1 MAYLDA
7 PNLADTPKLLQARL
21 TLRSVGYIALLAFC
35 FFCFPAKTKAESR
48 HALVIGNSNYGSGFS
63 LDNPRNDSTAIA
75 DKLSSIGYTV
85 HKGGALHDLEIDEFN
100 DEIDS
105 FLSSLEDGSSTL
117 IYYAGHGSAS
127 TGSNFLIPI
136 LPDGVRLRS
145 ESDIRN
151 RSISLESI
159 LERISQHNP
168 SGVNVL
174 LIDACRDAPVDN
186 FSRSINLTGLT
197 SLDNRRQ
204 PQGSFIGFSTEYGKV
219 ALDGDGSGFS
229 PFAAALLN
237 NLDTHAAA
245 PIELFYKS
253 VSRDVYQATSGQ
265 QFPIQEPKIRGDYCL
280 IPCDTSVATTGAK
293 STATN
298 NNSIQEFGYLNVVA
312 KPLDAKVCYRVE
324 REWDDWICGQ
334 QMALP
339 IGTPVSVKVS
349 AKSHKTYST
358 TTTVTSA
365 QQQMMVNLTP
375 KSNRGY
381 VIAGAVA
388 AAVVTGILLSGSSDS
403 GGSSQEEGYS
413 ITLSP
418 P

>member
-1 MAYLDA
+1 MAYVA
-7 PNLADTPKLLQARL
+7 SNLTHTPRLSKALLEFN
-21 TLRSVGYIALLAFC
+21 GFGCFIFIALC
-35 FFCFPAKTKAESR
+35 FFCFSAKAETENR
-48 HALVIGNSNYGSGFS
+48 HALIIGNSNYGSGFS
-63 LDNPRNDSTAIA
+63 LVNPRNDSTAIA
-75 DKLSSIGYTV
+75 DKLTSIGYNV
-85 HKGGALHDLEIDEFN
+85 HKGGALHDLEIDELN
-100 DEIDS
+100 NEIDA
-105 FLSSLEDGSSTL
+105 FLGSVKDGSSTL
-117 IYYAGHGSAS
+117 IYYAGHGAAS

-151 RSISLESI
+151 RSVSLESI
-159 LERISQHNP
+159 LERTRQHNP

-219 ALDGDGSGFS
+219 ALDGDGSGYS

-237 NLDTHAAA
+237 NLDTRAAA
-245 PIELFYKS
+245 PIELFYKG
-253 VSRDVYQATSGQ
+253 VSRDVYRATSGQ

-280 IPCDTSVATTGAK
+280 IPCDTSVATAGVE
-293 STATN
+293 S
-298 NNSIQEFGYLNVVA
+298 NNSLQEFGYLNVVT
-312 KPLDAKVCYRVE
+312 KPLGAKVCYLVE
-324 REWDDWICGQ
+324 GEWDDWVCGQ
-334 QMALP
+334 RMALP
-339 IGTPVSVKVS
+339 IGKPVSVKVS
-349 AKSHKTYST
+349 ANSHKTYST
-358 TTTVTSA
+358 TTTIANT
-365 QQQMMVNLTP
+365 QQQLMVDLKP

-388 AAVVTGILLSGSSDS
+388 AAVVTGILISSGGGSDSSGSS
-403 GGSSQEEGYS
+403 SQDEGYS
-413 ITLSP
+413 LTLSP

>member
-1 MAYLDA
+1 M
-7 PNLADTPKLLQARL
+7 
-21 TLRSVGYIALLAFC
+21 
-35 FFCFPAKTKAESR
+35 
-48 HALVIGNSNYGSGFS
+48 
-63 LDNPRNDSTAIA
+63 
-75 DKLSSIGYTV
+75 
-85 HKGGALHDLEIDEFN
+85 
-100 DEIDS
+100 
-105 FLSSLEDGSSTL
+105 
-117 IYYAGHGSAS
+117 
-127 TGSNFLIPI
+127 
-136 LPDGVRLRS
+136 
-145 ESDIRN
+145 
-151 RSISLESI
+151 
-159 LERISQHNP
+159 
-168 SGVNVL
+168 
-174 LIDACRDAPVDN
+174 
-186 FSRSINLTGLT
+186 
-197 SLDNRRQ
+197 
-204 PQGSFIGFSTEYGKV
+204 
-219 ALDGDGSGFS
+219 
-229 PFAAALLN
+229 
-237 NLDTHAAA
+237 
-245 PIELFYKS
+245 
-253 VSRDVYQATSGQ
+253 
-265 QFPIQEPKIRGDYCL
+265 
-280 IPCDTSVATTGAK
+280 
-293 STATN
+293 
-298 NNSIQEFGYLNVVA
+298 NVVA